1 MEVIPSQWCCG
12 GEWGGQKPFGAAGER
27 WRRPRI
33 KEKSLA
39 LFFYCYQSVLHL
51 RNSPSLPP
59 TPTPPPPHAAPS
71 VRLSRPPSRSGLLQP
86 DSAPPPG
93 CFRATNRR
101 VICIFAHL
109 TWHESSGLKPDQAS
123 SLSDHFINKKKNRK
137 GGRAKQV
144 SGEGSAESW
153 PSGGGDKTWMSHT
166 GPNLGPAVVLGST
179 QAGWMGRSPGDG
191 IV

>member
-1 MEVIPSQWCCG
+1 MVLRG
-12 GEWGGQKPFGAAGER
+12 GGGSGGGQQPFGAAGER
-27 WRRPRI
+27 WRRPWI

-59 TPTPPPPHAAPS
+59 PPRHTLPPLS
-71 VRLSRPPSRSGLLQP
+71 VRPSRPPSRSGLLQP

-123 SLSDHFINKKKNRK
+123 SLSDHFINKKKK
-137 GGRAKQV
+137 KQKRR
-144 SGEGSAESW
+144 EG
-153 PSGGGDKTWMSHT
+153 
-166 GPNLGPAVVLGST
+166 
-179 QAGWMGRSPGDG
+179 QAGQWGGLSW
-191 IV
+191 IVAVWRRR